1 MLVMI
6 LLLAMTAM
14 IYGAAIYSITGC
26 KIKAND
32 ADEYRYIRIT
42 YSDLVKFHSINPNR
56 WVLGKESAIM
66 MKENSIFRICTF
78 SWKDKIKYN
87 KYRKRQ
93 ERIEIEAKRI
103 QSQLE
108 MLAEIQKDIES
119 KRQEVLKAYKES
131 TKSIMGQVL

>member
-6 LLLAMTAM
+6 LLLVMTAM
-14 IYGAAIYSITGC
+14 IYGAAIYYITGC
-26 KIKAND
+26 KIKTND
-32 ADEYRYIRIT
+32 TDEYKYIRIT
-42 YSDLVKFHSINPNR
+42 YPDLVKFHSINPNR
-56 WVLGKESAIM
+56 WVLGKEYAIM

-78 SWKDKIKYN
+78 SWKDKMRYN

-93 ERIEIEAKRI
+93 ERIEKEAKRI

-119 KRQEVLKAYKES
+119 KRQEVVKAYKES